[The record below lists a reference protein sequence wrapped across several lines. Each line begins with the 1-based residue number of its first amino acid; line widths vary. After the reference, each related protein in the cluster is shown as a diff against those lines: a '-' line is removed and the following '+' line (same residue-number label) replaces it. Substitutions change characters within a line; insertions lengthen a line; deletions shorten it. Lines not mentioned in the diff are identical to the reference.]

1 MTHGNCQPAHNIQWV
16 TLVSTHA
23 NYDTSPQYDRWV
35 LDDYSN

>member
-1 MTHGNCQPAHNIQWV
+1 MTHFNCQPAHNIQWV

-23 NYDTSPQYDRWV
+23 NYDSPQYDRWV